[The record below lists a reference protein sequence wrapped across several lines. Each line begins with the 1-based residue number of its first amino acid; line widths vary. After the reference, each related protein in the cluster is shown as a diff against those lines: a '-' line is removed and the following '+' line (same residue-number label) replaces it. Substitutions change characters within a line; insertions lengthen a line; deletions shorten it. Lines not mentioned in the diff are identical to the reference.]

1 MFLKLL
7 ELFSRYYYS
16 IQNRISNCLFV
27 ETEIININKK
37 SIGAIY
43 YYYLLN
49 YYSNFY
55 FEYFLNNYFNYF
67 TNFYTQNYYEVS
79 YRRNN
84 MICSTII
91 NGNFVDIFNYTRNNI
106 LTDNL
111 ITILKSNLIINNIK
125 TNIRQILRKY
135 DTNTKLFDILLFNFY
150 DDVILSN
157 NQISLE
163 FGKNTYEIRNMDKT
177 LSLCN
182 A

>member
-1 MFLKLL
+1 
-7 ELFSRYYYS
+7 
-16 IQNRISNCLFV
+16 
-27 ETEIININKK
+27 
-37 SIGAIY
+37 
-43 YYYLLN
+43 
-49 YYSNFY
+49 
-55 FEYFLNNYFNYF
+55 
-67 TNFYTQNYYEVS
+67 
-79 YRRNN
+79 